1 MSRQNV
7 ELIQVA
13 YRRVNEGGFAAIADL
28 IHPNFELDSPQG
40 IEASQAHDKA
50 GLREWFAKMDEIWE
64 ELRFEP
70 EDVIDVDVTRVV
82 AVVRTSGR
90 AKGSG
95 MEIEQQLTH
104 LWTIV
109 GGKAAALATF
119 DTKQQALEAASRTS
133 DASVDTSR

>member
-7 ELIQVA
+7 DLIEAA
-13 YRRVNEGGFAAIADL
+13 YQRVNEGGFAGIADV
-28 IHPNFELDSPQG
+28 IHPDFGLDSPQG

-50 GLREWFAKMDEIWE
+50 GLRAWFAKMDEIWE

-70 EDVIDVDVTRVV
+70 EEVIDIDATRVV

-95 MEIEQQLTH
+95 MEIDQQLTH

-109 GGKAAALATF
+109 GGKATALATF
-119 DTKQQALEAASRTS
+119 DTKHQALEAV
-133 DASVDTSR
+133 SVDTSQ